1 MIKCNFRKKENEE
14 ILTPDEIK
22 KSIENHIIN
31 APINKFELSQVFVDE
46 IKDFFNS
53 KINTINE
60 SIKSFG
66 NMKRNVINNICS
78 ITKIQ
83 LDEFFKELWKKFL
96 KAKVNPGEAV
106 GAVAGQSIGEPATQM
121 TLKTFHFAGVASM
134 NITSGIP
141 RIKEIINYT
150 QKISTP
156 VIYAKLVQE
165 DDITAAKIVKGRIE
179 KIKLNRVCKY
189 IKEIISPEGCYIKV
203 KLDREYIN
211 SSHLEISIQK
221 VREELLLNKKQL
233 NLKLRENHIII
244 KNENKLI
251 IYPPETDRNYL
262 YFSLEVMMKNLPEI
276 VISGISTVNRIVI
289 NKKDNDEKKYMLAI
303 EGTGLLD
310 IMKTDGIDYKH
321 CTSNNVGEVLNTLG
335 IEAARK
341 SIIYELNYTFAGH
354 SIHVDQRHL
363 GLISDLMTFKGTVL
377 GFQRFS
383 MIKMKDSVFLNS
395 SFERTTDV
403 LFDAAINSKTEK
415 LSGVSESIITG
426 KTAKIGTGV
435 FQLLMDKKEFNEEIN
450 NLNNNDYKKK
460 KNGMIIE
467 NNANYAKTELNGK
480 DFAKNKVEFNLYD
493 MIK

>member
-1 MIKCNFRKKENEE
+1 MKK
-14 ILTPDEIK
+14 
-22 KSIENHIIN
+22 
-31 APINKFELSQVFVDE
+31 
-46 IKDFFNS
+46 
-53 KINTINE
+53 
-60 SIKSFG
+60 
-66 NMKRNVINNICS
+66 NVVNNICS
-78 ITKIQ
+78 ISKNE
-83 LDEFFKELWKKFL
+83 LDDFFKELWIKYT

-189 IKEIISPEGCYIKV
+189 IKEIISPEVCYIKV
-203 KLDREYIN
+203 KLDKEYIN
-211 SSHLEISIQK
+211 SSHLEITIQK
-221 VREELLLNKKQL
+221 VREALLLNKKKL

-244 KNENKLI
+244 KNETKLI

-276 VISGISTVNRIVI
+276 IISGISTVNRIVI

-303 EGTGLLD
+303 EGIGLLD

-321 CTSNNVGEVLNTLG
+321 CTSNNVSEILTTLG
-335 IEAARK
+335 IEASRK

-403 LFDAAINSKTEK
+403 LFDAAINSKTEN

-426 KTAKIGTGV
+426 KTAKIGTGA
-435 FQLLMDKKEFNEEIN
+435 FQILMNKKAFNDEISEIN
-450 NLNNNDYKKK
+450 NKK
-460 KNGMIIE
+460 KNGMDME
-467 NNANYAKTELNGK
+467 YNDNYDVDYSGK
-480 DFAKNKVEFNLYD
+480 DFAKNKIAFNLYE